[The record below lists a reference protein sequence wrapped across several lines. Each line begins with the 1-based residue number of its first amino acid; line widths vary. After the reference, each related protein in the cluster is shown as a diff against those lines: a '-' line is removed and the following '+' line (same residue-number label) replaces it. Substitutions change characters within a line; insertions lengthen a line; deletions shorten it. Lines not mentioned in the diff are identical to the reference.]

1 MLWPLLFVAV
11 LMLVLSAIII
21 SWPRRASD
29 VNNQTPLQLF
39 EERLQL
45 LALARDSGEL
55 AEQDFASAAA
65 ELKQQFSQQQQQV
78 ISYRLPKQ
86 QRWWH
91 LGLLVTVLLMV
102 ALTYRFNGHYTELAD
117 WQHANSNLASY
128 GERALLGQG
137 EPLSEHETRLFA
149 LALRTKLA
157 KEGDDAVA
165 WMLLGRIWMS
175 QGLMEDAVEAFEK
188 ALALSPNRIPL
199 LLNFAQALIVVGGDE
214 NLARAGQAVARIL
227 LAEPANLDAMS
238 LMALVAHEKGDTT
251 EAAAAWRVLAEQLDE
266 TDPRYPLVVSKLAEL
281 GIASPGSPGT
291 SGTAEV
297 SGRQIRVQLT
307 VSPALTAANPGA
319 TLFLFARA
327 VGGSNLP
334 LAVQRM
340 PLPSGA
346 VELLLTEQMAMQPN
360 WTLSQAEQVVVV
372 ARMSQAGTVEQM
384 PGDLQVESAELS
396 FNEAILSV
404 TLNLEP

>member
-1 MLWPLLFVAV
+1 LFVAV

-55 AEQDFASAAA
+55 AEQDFATAAA

-91 LGLLVTVLLMV
+91 IGLLVTVLLMV
-102 ALTYRFNGHYTELAD
+102 AVIYRFNGHYTELAD
-117 WQHANSNLASY
+117 WQQANSNLASY

-137 EPLSEHETRLFA
+137 EPLSVHETRLFA

-157 KEGDDAVA
+157 NEGDDAVA

-199 LLNFAQALIVVGGDE
+199 LLNFAQALIVVGGDG

-238 LMALVAHEKGDTT
+238 LMALIAHEKGDTT
-251 EAAAAWRVLAEQLDE
+251 EAAAAWRVLAGQLDE

-281 GIASPGSPGT
+281 GIDNPDSMS
-291 SGTAEV
+291 
-297 SGRQIRVQLT
+297 RQIRVQLT
-307 VSPALTAANPGA
+307 VDPALAAANPGA

-334 LAVQRM
+334 LAVQRI

-384 PGDLQVESAELS
+384 PGDVQVESAELT
-396 FNEAILSV
+396 FNEAKLSV

>member
-1 MLWPLLFVAV
+1 
-11 LMLVLSAIII
+11 
-21 SWPRRASD
+21 
-29 VNNQTPLQLF
+29 
-39 EERLQL
+39 
-45 LALARDSGEL
+45 
-55 AEQDFASAAA
+55 
-65 ELKQQFSQQQQQV
+65 
-78 ISYRLPKQ
+78 
-86 QRWWH
+86 
-91 LGLLVTVLLMV
+91 
-102 ALTYRFNGHYTELAD
+102 
-117 WQHANSNLASY
+117 
-128 GERALLGQG
+128 
-137 EPLSEHETRLFA
+137 
-149 LALRTKLA
+149 
-157 KEGDDAVA
+157 
-165 WMLLGRIWMS
+165 MLLGRIWMS

-199 LLNFAQALIVVGGDE
+199 LLNFAQALIVVGGDG

-238 LMALVAHEKGDTT
+238 LMALIAHEKGDTT
-251 EAAAAWRVLAEQLDE
+251 EAAAAWRVLAGQLDE

-281 GIASPGSPGT
+281 GIDNPDSMS
-291 SGTAEV
+291 
-297 SGRQIRVQLT
+297 RQIRVQLT
-307 VSPALTAANPGA
+307 VDPALAAANPGA

-334 LAVQRM
+334 LAVQRI

-384 PGDLQVESAELS
+384 PGDVQVESAELT
-396 FNEAILSV
+396 FNEAKLSV